1 MAAKKADNQG
11 TIPVDAP
18 VVLLTGEDRFQL
30 LDRTEALRAALEK
43 KHGELM
49 VVPFDGGS
57 AGAADILDECR
68 AMGLMMQHK
77 LVVVDRLD
85 ELFKGDDE
93 PEDGGPAPAR
103 RPGEKSPRELLESY
117 AQQPDSSAT
126 LVLRAESVRAPRLE
140 KIVAASGG
148 VVLKCEPPASD
159 EAARWAV
166 ERARS
171 HQRRAISREAAG
183 VLVDLVGATLGRLDC
198 ELAKLSLAA
207 EAAGSETITPELV
220 RAMCGET
227 RQDEPW
233 GLQSVLLSG
242 DAERALSEL
251 YRLIDVSRQ
260 APVFIG
266 FTYLDLARKLD
277 GVARGLAARE
287 PMGAITQRVRL
298 WGQAGAMI
306 EAKARKIPTRTTAA
320 LLRLAVD
327 ADRRQKSGGGD
338 PVRILTSMTVRFARA
353 LA

>member
-1 MAAKKADNQG
+1 MAAKRPDNQAP
-11 TIPVDAP
+11 IPAEAP

-30 LDRTEALRAALEK
+30 LDRTEGLRAALEK

-49 VVPFDGGS
+49 IVHFDGGS
-57 AGAADILDECR
+57 AGAAEILDECR

-93 PEDGGPAPAR
+93 PEDGAPAPAR
-103 RPGEKSPRELLESY
+103 RPGEKSPRELMESY
-117 AQQPDSSAT
+117 AERPDSSAT

-140 KIVAASGG
+140 KVIAASGG
-148 VVLKCEPPASD
+148 VVLKCDPPKPD
-159 EAARWAV
+159 EAVRWAI
-166 ERARS
+166 ERATS
-171 HQRRAISREAAG
+171 HHKRAISRDGAEL
-183 VLVDLVGATLGRLDC
+183 LVSQVGAMLGRLDC
-198 ELAKLSLAA
+198 ELAKLALAA
-207 EAAGSETITPELV
+207 EAAGSGTITPELV
-220 RAMCGET
+220 RRLCGET
-227 RQDEPW
+227 SEDDPW

-242 DAERALSEL
+242 NVERSLLEL
-251 YRLIDVSRQ
+251 TRLLEVARQ
-260 APVFIG
+260 SPVFVG

-298 WGQAGAMI
+298 WGQAGAMV
-306 EAKARKIPTRTTAA
+306 EAKAKKLPTRTTAA